1 MSVLDCRDLSFAYE
15 GRPVLSHVNF
25 SLEKGSYLGIIGENG
40 SGKALS
46 SKGSWGSKNRHQVR
60 SVSICRTRRRGWATC
75 RSSRP

>member
-40 SGKALS
+40 SGKSTLV
-46 SKGSWGSKNRHQVR
+46 KGILGLKNRRQVR

>member
-25 SLEKGSYLGIIGENG
+25 SLEKGSYLGF
-40 SGKALS
+40 
-46 SKGSWGSKNRHQVR
+46 
-60 SVSICRTRRRGWATC
+60 ICRMRRRGWATC